1 MWTVFKRYRF
11 FIQKSVAIAFVPPNF
26 VRASWDG
33 LKIYGIWPQ
42 ADIHTHNF
50 RKCSHASVGL
60 THHFY
65 KTWMNGQFRP
75 RMWNFYAH
83 SGPRTITW
91 KDGATEWREL
101 QERHTQ
107 ICMITWKNS
116 VEHQNSLIIIGINGK
131 RIFYTFFYIYF
142 YNLKWPSKSE
152 IIL

>member
-1 MWTVFKRYRF
+1 MDSLDHVCETSMPIVDPE
-11 FIQKSVAIAFVPPNF
+11 Q
-26 VRASWDG
+26 
-33 LKIYGIWPQ
+33 
-42 ADIHTHNF
+42 
-50 RKCSHASVGL
+50 
-60 THHFY
+60 
-65 KTWMNGQFRP
+65 
-75 RMWNFYAH
+75 
-83 SGPRTITW
+83 TITW